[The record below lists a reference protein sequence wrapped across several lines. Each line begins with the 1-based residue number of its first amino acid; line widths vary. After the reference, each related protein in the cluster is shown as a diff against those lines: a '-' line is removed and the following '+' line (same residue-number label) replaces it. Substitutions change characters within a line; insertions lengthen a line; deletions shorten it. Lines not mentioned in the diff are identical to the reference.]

1 MMIRVALTGGIGSG
15 KTFISRLFGYP
26 VFNAD
31 KIVSKI
37 YSKDKKLYFKLQNKL
52 PKYFF
57 DFPIKKKELINA
69 IINNK
74 KNIKKITSI
83 VHPIVKKELK
93 LFCERHKKKKLII
106 LDIPLYL
113 ENRINKK
120 NDVII
125 FIQTNYHET
134 LKRVKKRKNFNKIIF
149 KRLNDLQLP
158 LDVKKNKSN
167 YIIKNNY
174 NKISARKKVKDIL
187 KEILS

>member
-1 MMIRVALTGGIGSG
+1 MIRIGIVGDIGSG
-15 KTFISRLFGYP
+15 KTFVANNFGYP

-31 KIVSKI
+31 HEVSKL
-37 YSKDKKLYFKLQNKL
+37 YKKNKNIFIKLNKKL
-52 PKYFF
+52 PKYIFT
-57 DFPIKKKELINA
+57 FPIDKAELTNAILSNKKNLN
-69 IINNK
+69 IINNIVHKEVRK
-74 KNIKKITSI
+74 KLKVFLKRNSHKKIA
-83 VHPIVKKELK
+83 V
-93 LFCERHKKKKLII
+93 
-106 LDIPLYL
+106 LDIPLLL